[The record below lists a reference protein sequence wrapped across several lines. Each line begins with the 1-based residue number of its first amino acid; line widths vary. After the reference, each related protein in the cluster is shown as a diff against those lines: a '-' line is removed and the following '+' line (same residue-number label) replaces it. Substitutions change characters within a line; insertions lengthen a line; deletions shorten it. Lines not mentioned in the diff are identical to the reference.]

1 MRSSRARFA
10 AGSFGAGLGGAG
22 RIRREPSRCRDRP
35 VWPARASWCPGCAQ
49 RQVVSCRQRDKGRSR
64 RSRLA
69 VRTRRPPP
77 RRAPGT
83 AVAGTRIGTE
93 SPPRTAARP
102 AAGKPGRWTNPA
114 ACARRSALEADFSCL
129 RSAYRGAGYLPRRGG
144 CRSTPQRIR
153 QLDQQVKRC
162 PAGLGARLRA
172 KALPCYKSWPR
183 DEARV
188 NVLTRE
194 TSIGKPNRRSARC
207 RYEETTFRSPCV
219 PGRSGPARGVPSSSR
234 SVPGLPSVPCD
245 SSAAASPNSRP
256 RRSGGVNA
264 TTTLG
269 MVQEAIMHKR
279 FKNLRAARGR
289 PATGSPP
296 SRPGAGGEREPG
308 ASPAAP
314 GGGRAPRRG
323 RTGPRSSTRTS
334 ASARGIAAEF
344 VRTGESAGGRFAA
357 RRRVPAG
364 RGPAVS
370 IPKPLLHMQH
380 APRRARAFGC
390 RGPTPR

>member
-1 MRSSRARFA
+1 MGARFDNRLPEPGDRR
-10 AGSFGAGLGGAG
+10 AGDRCG
-22 RIRREPSRCRDRP
+22 RPGRDSRQGVSAPASAVLDEFVGSRP
-35 VWPARASWCPGCAQ
+35 VVGTARSGRPGPPGVRAALNVRLFPVASGTRVVQGGRASPCGPAA
-49 RQVVSCRQRDKGRSR
+49 R
-64 RSRLA
+64 R
-69 VRTRRPPP
+69 

-102 AAGKPGRWTNPA
+102 AGGKPGRWTNPA
-114 ACARRSALEADFSCL
+114 AYARRSAPEADFSCL

-153 QLDQQVKRC
+153 QLDQQVRRC
-162 PAGLGARLRA
+162 PAGLGARPRGG
-172 KALPCYKSWPR
+172 ALPCYKSWPR

-234 SVPGLPSVPCD
+234 PVPGLPSVPCD

-264 TTTLG
+264 TTTYG

-289 PATGSPP
+289 PEG
-296 SRPGAGGEREPG
+296 SRPSARRCRRRAGAGRIP
-308 ASPAAP
+308 
-314 GGGRAPRRG
+314 GRAG
-323 RTGPRSSTRTS
+323 
-334 ASARGIAAEF
+334 
-344 VRTGESAGGRFAA
+344 
-357 RRRVPAG
+357 RRRVAVV
-364 RGPAVS
+364 RAYRPAVVQANVGVRPGDCRG
-370 IPKPLLHMQH
+370 ICQDRRIG
-380 APRRARAFGC
+380 RRAIRRAASGSC
-390 RGPTPR
+390 RARYPESAP